1 VFCKDGEEG
10 RSLIEKVFYV
20 GVGGFAGANARYW
33 LGGWISDRYGAAFPY
48 ATLVINVTGS
58 FILGLFMALTTE
70 RYIAPP
76 GLRLIVA
83 IGFVGAYTTFSTFE
97 YETLALAS
105 SGSLLRALL
114 NIVLSVVA
122 GFVAVWLGARLGRFL

>member
-1 VFCKDGEEG
+1 
-10 RSLIEKVFYV
+10 V
-20 GVGGFAGANARYW
+20 GIGGFIGANTRYW
-33 LGGWISDRYGAAFPY
+33 LGGWISNRYGATFPY

-58 FILGLFMALTTE
+58 FVLGLFMALITE

-83 IGFVGAYTTFSTFE
+83 IGFEGAYTTFSTLE

-114 NIVLSVVA
+114 NIVLSVVS
-122 GFVAVWLGARLGRFL
+122 GFVAVWIGARLGRFL